1 MKKDKLQ
8 FESEKYMKS
17 KLSLISS
24 IIQLMFGILAI
35 VAFIILLINEEHI
48 SKWIITLLLAVAFVI
63 IGIIGIIDYK
73 RNR

>member
-1 MKKDKLQ
+1 MQKDKLQ
-8 FESEKYMKS
+8 FESEKNMKS

-48 SKWIITLLLAVAFVI
+48 SKWIITLLLVVAFVI

>member
-1 MKKDKLQ
+1 MQKDKLQ

>member
-1 MKKDKLQ
+1 
-8 FESEKYMKS
+8 MKS

-24 IIQLMFGILAI
+24 IIQLVFGILAI
-35 VAFIILLINEEHI
+35 VVFIILLINEENI
-48 SKWIITLLLAVAFVI
+48 SKWIITLLLAVTFVI